1 MDELRRVSWTRR
13 SFAYLIDS
21 IIVELFWLLFV
32 IIVSMFTT
40 VDVLEF
46 PDNDVDNL
54 FWVEVNVPVAEA
66 TEIADIAST
75 YVMMF
80 PLRFLYWIYYEY
92 RRGKTIGKRMLKVK
106 TVKVDG
112 SNQSFIDIIILTVF
126 KTSPLLIFDVVLGI
140 IFMRGSK
147 ERISNRLTNTVVV
160 SD

>member
-1 MDELRRVSWTRR
+1 MDELKRVSWTRR

-21 IIVELFWLLFV
+21 IIVELFWFLFV

-80 PLRFLYWIYYEY
+80 PLRFLYWIFYEY

>member
-1 MDELRRVSWTRR
+1 MDELKRVSWTRR

-21 IIVELFWLLFV
+21 IIVELFWFLFV

-80 PLRFLYWIYYEY
+80 PLRFLYWIFYEY
-92 RRGKTIGKRMLKVK
+92 RRGKTIGKSMLKVK